1 MIWGAWPRV
10 LGVTGIDRTRVTDNL
25 VALGEAKGLGS
36 HRVEP
41 LQGPLDV
48 TRGRA

>member
-10 LGVTGIDRTRVTDNL
+10 LGVTGIERTRVTGNP
-25 VALGEAKGLGS
+25 VALGEAKGLES

-41 LQGPLDV
+41 LQDPPDV
-48 TRGRA
+48 TRGWA